1 MIILGILLSALCAY
15 LLGSINSAI
24 LVSRIVAKDDVR
36 NHGSGN
42 AGMTNI
48 LRTYGKGPA
57 AFTAVGD
64 FAKGAV
70 AVLVGR
76 LIFHIL
82 GISDVDGGYVAGF
95 FALLGHLF
103 PLYFGFKGGKG
114 VLTSA
119 GVVFVIHPPVF
130 FILAVIVIPTIFLV
144 KIVSLG
150 SLLAAVLCCLI
161 WLALRFRREGRA
173 ILTALARPAA
183 LAVSWLCWAGLR
195 GREDTPRGVRAA
207 ALAQAVLVA
216 ASTLT
221 IKQHVLADAAS
232 GIR

>member
-70 AVLVGR
+70 AVLIGR

-150 SLLAAVLCCLI
+150 SLLAAVLFPIATFLLYGMHFNLDLLFSCLI
-161 WLALRFRREGRA
+161 SGVVIYMHRA
-173 ILTALARPAA
+173 NVKRLLNGPENKFGA
-183 LAVSWLCWAGLR
+183 SQKGSSKK
-195 GREDTPRGVRAA
+195 TPRR
-207 ALAQAVLVA
+207 
-216 ASTLT
+216 
-221 IKQHVLADAAS
+221 
-232 GIR
+232 